1 MPSASM
7 ARRSATGRVVER
19 CGGCTVRDG
28 PLVAL
33 TMEMVASPHG
43 VLVVIAHEFDL
54 STVDAAAAGARQ
66 LVRGDVELDLGGPG
80 VRGFR
85 RCPHAARRASPSER
99 RESRSSV
106 DTSSGAVR
114 RTFVIT
120 GDPCDDPTS
129 PGSTQ
134 ESERVTSEDRNLD
147 GPDLTTNERALA
159 RVLRLRRSVPGAGA
173 SLRWRRGDGGQRD
186 VEAVTGLDRG
196 APIQGQSGRAGLL
209 PC

>member
-1 MPSASM
+1 MC
-7 ARRSATGRVVER
+7 E
-19 CGGCTVRDG
+19 
-28 PLVAL
+28 
-33 TMEMVASPHG
+33 
-43 VLVVIAHEFDL
+43 
-54 STVDAAAAGARQ
+54 
-66 LVRGDVELDLGGPG
+66 GDVELDLGGPG

-85 RCPHAARRASPSER
+85 RCPHAARRASPSDVASR
-99 RESRSSV
+99 RVSV

-147 GPDLTTNERALA
+147 APDPTTNERALA
-159 RVLRLRRSVPGAGA
+159 RVFALRRSVPAAGA

-186 VEAVTGLDRG
+186 VEAVTGCRSRRTNPGSVGLRRVVAVLSAVARMSFDFFQDATGDVDQVVTGGVRSVREQ
-196 APIQGQSGRAGLL
+196 ADGLL
-209 PC
+209 GAAALQ